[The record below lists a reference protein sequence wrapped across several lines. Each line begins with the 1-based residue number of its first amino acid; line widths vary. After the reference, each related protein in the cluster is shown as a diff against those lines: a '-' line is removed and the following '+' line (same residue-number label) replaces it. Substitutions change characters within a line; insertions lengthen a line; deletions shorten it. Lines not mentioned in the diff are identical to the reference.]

1 MCALCVTFCTGLS
14 HFSLSSNHHCTTVH
28 SSEFG
33 LGQSF
38 NSNTIRALA
47 CMHHSQPQ
55 RLEEIFSPFLCIKPL
70 QVENVTVSTI
80 VCLPLAAF
88 QRHTRC
94 YLLFIM
100 GKVISW
106 NQAPWKG
113 HWTAGYCFPCQWP
126 IQLIVTDIFSVLFK
140 SELFWSIDH

>member
-1 MCALCVTFCTGLS
+1 MCALCVTFCTWLS
-14 HFSLSSNHHCTTVH
+14 HFSLSSNLHCTTVH
-28 SSEFG
+28 SSKFS

-38 NSNTIRALA
+38 NSNKIRALA

-55 RLEEIFSPFLCIKPL
+55 RLKEIFSPSLCFKPL

-88 QRHTRC
+88 QRHKCC
-94 YLLFIM
+94 YLFFIM

-106 NQAPWKG
+106 NQGSRKG

-126 IQLIVTDIFSVLFK
+126 NQLIVTDIFPVLFK
-140 SELFWSIDH
+140 SELFWSIDR